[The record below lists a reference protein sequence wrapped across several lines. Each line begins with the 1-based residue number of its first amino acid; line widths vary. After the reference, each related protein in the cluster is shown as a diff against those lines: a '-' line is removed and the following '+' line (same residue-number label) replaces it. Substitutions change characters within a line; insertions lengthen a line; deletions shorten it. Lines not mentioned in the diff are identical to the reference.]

1 MGMKINYKHSS
12 KNMCIFERGN
22 NPTQVAKMFDGVL
35 HTSKLCFLPPVVQ
48 DLGWQHCLTF
58 GEEIRRNYWM

>member
-1 MGMKINYKHSS
+1 MKINYKHSS

-48 DLGWQHCLTF
+48 DLG
-58 GEEIRRNYWM
+58 